1 MYTHEVSVRV
11 RYAETDQMGFVYHG
25 HFATWLEIA
34 RVEALRNVGVSYRE
48 LEEEGILMPVLD
60 LQLHFLQ
67 PAKYDQVLRV
77 VASVPEM
84 PRVKIRFSYEIF
96 NEEDCKICEASTTLV
111 FLQRSSMK
119 PVRTPVKVLERL
131 SLFF

>member
-34 RVEALRNVGVSYRE
+34 RVEALRNIGVSYRE

-60 LQLHFLQ
+60 LQLRFLQ
-67 PAKYDQVLRV
+67 PAKYDQLLRV
-77 VASVPEM
+77 VATVPEL

-96 NEEDCKICEASTTLV
+96 NEEDSKICEANTTLV

-119 PVRTPVKVLERL
+119 PVRTPLKVHERL
-131 SLFF
+131 SPFF

>member
-1 MYTHEVSVRV
+1 
-11 RYAETDQMGFVYHG
+11 MGFVYHG

-131 SLFF
+131 SPFF

>member
-34 RVEALRNVGVSYRE
+34 RVEALRNIGVSYRE

-67 PAKYDQVLRV
+67 PAKYDQLLRV
-77 VASVPEM
+77 VATVPEL

-96 NEEDCKICEASTTLV
+96 NEEDCKICEANTTLV

-119 PVRTPVKVLERL
+119 PVRTPLKVYERL
-131 SLFF
+131 SPFF

>member
-131 SLFF
+131 SPFF

>member
-1 MYTHEVSVRV
+1 
-11 RYAETDQMGFVYHG
+11 MGFVYHG

-34 RVEALRNVGVSYRE
+34 RVEALRNIGVSYRE

-60 LQLHFLQ
+60 LQLRFLQ
-67 PAKYDQVLRV
+67 PAKYDQLLRV
-77 VASVPEM
+77 VATVPEL

-96 NEEDCKICEASTTLV
+96 NEEDSKICEANTTLV

-119 PVRTPVKVLERL
+119 PVRTPLKVHERL
-131 SLFF
+131 SPFF